1 VSLRIVAA
9 TAAFLCLGTLAAI
22 APASAADQTAQ
33 APAATAAPAAA
44 PAATPAPAATAAPK
58 DYVVSGFAD
67 LSFTHLS
74 GYDGSI
80 PGRVFD
86 TANNYP
92 NLQTL
97 NGTLVKNGTLS
108 GKLEVNL
115 GSDAD
120 VMRSYGQPA
129 NTGFNITQL
138 YLGYTSGVLAFTAG
152 KFTTLAGEE
161 YIRSGDNYN
170 FSRSYLFGFAIPFT
184 HTGLRVA
191 YAPTSK
197 LSLTAGVNRGWD
209 AVQNTT
215 AGGRAFEGS
224 AAFNPTDKLGLTAT
238 VYTGKEPSSIATN
251 AVAGTRTLLDLIGT
265 YKATSKLT
273 LVGNFDAAGQK
284 NAFTDVTGTLAAGD
298 ASWRGFAGYANYQLN
313 PKWSGTLRGEVFSD
327 PDGYRTGFS
336 QVLHEGTA
344 TLGYAPSA
352 PLLFRLEYRA
362 DHSSVPTL
370 KNLDSTS
377 QNTTAVEGIVKF

>member
-1 VSLRIVAA
+1 
-9 TAAFLCLGTLAAI
+9 LCLGTFAGI
-22 APASAADQTAQ
+22 APASAADQA
-33 APAATAAPAAA
+33 APVPAATATPAAA
-44 PAATPAPAATAAPK
+44 PTAAPAPAPTPK
-58 DYVVSGFAD
+58 EWVVGGFAD

-74 GYDGSI
+74 GNDGSI

-120 VMRSYGQPA
+120 IIRSYGQPA
-129 NTGFNITQL
+129 DTAFNITQL
-138 YLGYTSGVLAFTAG
+138 YLGYTSGVLNFTAG
-152 KFTTLAGEE
+152 KFVTLAGEE

-170 FSRSYLFGFAIPFT
+170 FSRSYLFGFAIPFS
-184 HTGLRVA
+184 HTGVRVA

-197 LSLTAGVNRGWD
+197 ITLTAGVNRGWD
-209 AVQNTT
+209 AVQTTT

-224 AAFNPTDKLGLTAT
+224 IGLTPTDKLGLTAT
-238 VYTGKEPSSIATN
+238 VYTGKEPSSLATN
-251 AVAGTRTLLDLIGT
+251 AVNGTRTLLDLIGT

-273 LVGNFDAAGQK
+273 LVGNYDTAGQK
-284 NAFTDVTGTLAAGD
+284 NAFTDITGTLAAGD
-298 ASWRGFAGYANYQLN
+298 ASWRGFAGYANYQIG
-313 PKWSGTLRGEVFSD
+313 PKLSGTLRGEVFSD
-327 PDGYRTGFS
+327 PDGYRTGFD

-344 TLGYAPSA
+344 TLAYAPST

-362 DHSSVPTL
+362 DHSSLPVFKAL
-370 KNLDSTS
+370 GSNS
-377 QNTTAVEGIVKF
+377 QNTLAVEGLVKF